1 MTAQTIPQIDQNT
14 QILIDYIIQ
23 KRSYAEMDSM
33 QKSTLELSKKS
44 GDDSIHL
51 YPLFYHHQSLVTEA
65 VS

>member
-44 GDDSIHL
+44 GDSIHL